1 MQKNLCSQGV
11 FPLLQPSSITPFSF
25 LPNSGHPTTLRV
37 LHVVLDT
44 RPMSILWNEVMQ
56 VILQVACWMSRVAR
70 RALHAV
76 LGVGR
81 WALGVGFW
89 ALGFGHW
96 ALGAGR
102 ETKVAFVQMNT
113 TESNSLPSMHG
124 CSLVPKCALCPSV
137 HSLDASNHCCERCR
151 GVCAE
156 KLLRRSSWSCDTVAH
171 MSETGKRCECIMIAV
186 LPTMRNATDFVL
198 TLAGL

>member
-1 MQKNLCSQGV
+1 MVQVLQKNLCSQGV

-81 WALGVGFW
+81 WALGVGRWVLGAGFW
-89 ALGFGHW
+89 ALGTGCWARDKSRFCSDEHNGIKFIAKHAWLQFG
-96 ALGAGR
+96 A
-102 ETKVAFVQMNT
+102 QM
-113 TESNSLPSMHG
+113 
-124 CSLVPKCALCPSV
+124 CIVPKCAFFGRIQP
-137 HSLDASNHCCERCR
+137 
-151 GVCAE
+151 
-156 KLLRRSSWSCDTVAH
+156 LL
-171 MSETGKRCECIMIAV
+171 
-186 LPTMRNATDFVL
+186 
-198 TLAGL
+198 